1 MARKCRNK
9 SNTPTQAQAHLTS
22 TSTFE
27 ELSYITM
34 ITVINMVG
42 GYEGWWMDTGASLH
56 VCFGRAMF
64 KTYTAAKD

>member
-1 MARKCRNK
+1 
-9 SNTPTQAQAHLTS
+9 
-22 TSTFE
+22 
-27 ELSYITM
+27 M